1 MRNMMGRFDPELDL
15 ERVEVKK
22 RFNPNDR
29 IVAAVPRVTED
40 DVLKTL
46 KTAAREKED
55 AIMQQILNDIKRQI
69 KTNAYAHMKRV
80 GNKWEVR
87 GNIEVDLKVLKDK
100 EELETFLDWA
110 NHYMVSLKVTHVQG
124 TQNKFVYVMSVE
136 MD

>member
-1 MRNMMGRFDPELDL
+1 MRNMMERFDPELDL

-29 IVAAVPRVTED
+29 IVATVPRVIED
-40 DVLKTL
+40 EVLKTL
-46 KTAAREKED
+46 RTAAREKED

-69 KTNAYAHMKRV
+69 KTNAYGYMKRV

-100 EELETFLDWA
+100 EELETFLEWA
-110 NHYMVSLKVTHVQG
+110 NHYMDSLKVTHVQG
-124 TQNKFVYVMSVE
+124 TSNKFVYVMSVE